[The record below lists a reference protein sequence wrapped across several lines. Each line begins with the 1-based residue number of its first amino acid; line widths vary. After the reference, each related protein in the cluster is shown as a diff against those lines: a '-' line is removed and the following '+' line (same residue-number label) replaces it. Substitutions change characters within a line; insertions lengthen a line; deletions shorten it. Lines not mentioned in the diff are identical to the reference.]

1 MPKVR
6 PRIMLPL
13 SVCLWGAMVSLMATV
28 KTHTGLFGLRICL
41 GFAEA
46 VSNQPGDRPYIQF

>member
-28 KTHTGLFGLRICL
+28 KTHAGLFGLRICL

-46 VSNQPGDRPYIQF
+46 VSNQP